1 VGWGEVFTSKFNS
14 KVTFV
19 MERGSLR
26 SGTRFAARNLNYYPT
41 VRELLQHHQR
51 LLSHEPAVTTRAA
64 RIAGLNFGSLLQTTI
79 RFRFNS
85 TIIRSTLRAV
95 FFNLFREH
103 TPRPDSGFEVVVT
116 FNAILV
122 STSEQTTYSLFYG
135 HDHRA
140 DNLSGAAPELKYG
153 STTVVRFLSDVDNIP
168 VSFEQESLI
177 AAHRGAFESSN
188 VRIHEFLNIVYL
200 VYRFVDT
207 NSTVIKRRTAV
218 KRVLPAENVSASSS
232 GSPSTTAAAVA
243 SQSGLA

>member
-1 VGWGEVFTSKFNS
+1 
-14 KVTFV
+14 

-79 RFRFNS
+79 GFHFNS

-103 TPRPDSGFEVVVT
+103 TPRADIGFEVVVT

-122 STSEQTTYSLFYG
+122 STSERTTYSLFYG
-135 HDHRA
+135 HKHRA
-140 DNLSGAAPELKYG
+140 DNLSGAAPELKYR
-153 STTVVRFLSDVDNIP
+153 SPTVVRGHKSKLSKNNFQLIQYCLALP
-168 VSFEQESLI
+168 EERTQSLSCGKVYWLCQDE
-177 AAHRGAFESSN
+177 AESSLGTQG
-188 VRIHEFLNIVYL
+188 R
-200 VYRFVDT
+200 
-207 NSTVIKRRTAV
+207 
-218 KRVLPAENVSASSS
+218 
-232 GSPSTTAAAVA
+232 
-243 SQSGLA
+243 